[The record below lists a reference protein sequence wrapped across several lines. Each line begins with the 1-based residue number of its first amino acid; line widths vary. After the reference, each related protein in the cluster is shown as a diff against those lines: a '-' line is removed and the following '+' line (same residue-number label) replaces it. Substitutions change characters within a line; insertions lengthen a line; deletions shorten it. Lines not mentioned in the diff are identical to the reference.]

1 LDHREKPPPDTL
13 ASEVTD
19 QADPEFKLLSKGDN
33 CISQDDLLEFVESQ
47 LPPPPDC
54 DPGVPP
60 GHCKQEMAEYHEIKE
75 AMVSYGTTMHA
86 YADRCV
92 TGEEDGCVDEKE
104 FVTMNEME
112 GPPPGFEEEAAEGMV
127 EGDMEPAHSAPDC
140 AFFDADGD
148 GKISKKEAVA
158 KSKELEPLNRQRMF
172 LKIAQKTMNA
182 ALTDPF
188 SAHFF
193 VRRASDPQYV
203 DYIGKKGFEELSDS
217 DRLIKDEKLTD
228 LSREL
233 EVFAYKSKDAETW
246 ANKFVDIDD
255 YTKFPDY
262 LLKTVRYGPV
272 SDKNPLKPEFKAE
285 QEAAMKSPERRDP
298 SVGAGG

>member
-1 LDHREKPPPDTL
+1 MAVGACWCGAWSVAWLTAPPSPTPRGTSPRGLVTGQPPLSGEK
-13 ASEVTD
+13 S
-19 QADPEFKLLSKGDN
+19 
-33 CISQDDLLEFVESQ
+33 DDLGQEIGAARHFAALMGGAILAAAVALVPAQPAGAAIPEPSRKFQDNMGES
-47 LPPPPDC
+47 
-54 DPGVPP
+54 GVP
-60 GHCKQEMAEYHEIKE
+60 EEIRSRP
-75 AMVSYGTTMHA
+75 AMQA
-86 YADRCV
+86 L
-92 TGEEDGCVDEKE
+92 
-104 FVTMNEME
+104 
-112 GPPPGFEEEAAEGMV
+112 
-127 EGDMEPAHSAPDC
+127 
-140 AFFDADGD
+140 
-148 GKISKKEAVA
+148 VA

-228 LSREL
+228 LTREL
-233 EVFAYKSKDAETW
+233 EVFQYKSKDAETW